1 MQTSG
6 NIFGCHSQGHCCQP
20 LHEGQLRCPTSYS
33 LSDSPLPQRCIK
45 AEMSLVQRSQRQRNA
60 KVGMA
65 LLQTC
70 GSALWATGKNLVRS
84 KDTAVCLDGKGQKQ
98 GYSKTYYSGQ
108 SLRLYKKTFYFHTR
122 NPPKQQQTN
131 NAVFP
136 QSIKVP
142 SPRHLGEDSVTQ
154 QKENEPMTHARIISK
169 LQEG

>member
-108 SLRLYKKTFYFHTR
+108 SLRLYKKSSISTHETHQSSNKLTMLCFHR
-122 NPPKQQQTN
+122 
-131 NAVFP
+131 V
-136 QSIKVP
+136 
-142 SPRHLGEDSVTQ
+142 
-154 QKENEPMTHARIISK
+154 SK
-169 LQEG
+169 YLLQDI